1 MCFQEKKK
9 KEENIMSENSHVSN
23 TKRKVKQEKGESKN
37 EGEKRRETSRS
48 SSSSFVVSLFRMV
61 RYLWCSHGV
70 VFWQI
75 ELEFVD
81 ATFVGR
87 SGGAYYHDVK
97 VSGVLFA
104 R

>member
-1 MCFQEKKK
+1 MYFQEKKK

-37 EGEKRRETSRS
+37 EEKKRRETSRS
-48 SSSSFVVSLFRMV
+48 SSSSFVVSLFRV

>member
-1 MCFQEKKK
+1 MYFQEKKK

-23 TKRKVKQEKGESKN
+23 PKIKVKQEKGESKN
-37 EGEKRRETSRS
+37 EEKKRRETSRS